1 MLIMDPRLMTSPV
14 VSEAEALLQAELEHG
29 PRPVAELRDAAME
42 LGISITTLDRAK
54 KKLGVRSVKLDL
66 DRWGWVLT
74 EDEATV
80 DEVAAA

>member
-1 MLIMDPRLMTSPV
+1 L
-14 VSEAEALLQAELEHG
+14 SEAEALLQAELEHG
-29 PRPVAELRDAAME
+29 PRPVTELRTAALE

-66 DRWGWVLT
+66 DRWAWELP
-74 EDEATV
+74 ESDPSA